1 VEAFN
6 KNGALS
12 SQTHSAYQQSLLR
25 ATRAFNGF
33 LHFIAQKLFSK
44 IEVADRTSKSSNPKD
59 NTEPTFQVSE
69 ARVSRRAWFF
79 YEKEVVKHRDSLR
92 QARESLHTAL
102 TVANTYALLLYGIE
116 ARLIN

>member
-6 KNGALS
+6 ENGALS
-12 SQTHSAYQQSLLR
+12 AQTQSVVQQSLLR
-25 ATRAFNGF
+25 ATKAFNEF
-33 LHFIAQKLFSK
+33 LQFVTQKLFSK
-44 IEVADRTSKSSNPKD
+44 IEVAQRTSKSPNPKD

-92 QARESLHTAL
+92 QARESLHFAL
-102 TVANTYALLLYGIE
+102 TVANTYALL
-116 ARLIN
+116 